1 MSPLGFGKKN
11 NYPLISPSLVMAV
24 VRFYSK
30 EAERGCV
37 LQTAAQLHP
46 QLSITSELCYNVE
59 LTGAES
65 LSVEQREVLLWLF
78 RPTLQ
83 TEQLSDTPYLTE
95 GEAGTLVEIGPR
107 LNFSTAWSTNAV
119 SICQSAGL
127 TNVTRVELSRR
138 LLIQPKDG
146 QSEKVLDGEVE
157 RLVSSLYDSMTECVY
172 THPIS
177 SFTVATKPQEV
188 FEVDIL
194 EKGRAALET
203 ANDELGKYHL
213 LMLDISSGLR
223 LVPSCLPFFLFL
235 LFLCRLSLVVLSNL
249 SFSLPL
255 SFTSPSPYVDRPTLS
270 HDI

>member
-1 MSPLGFGKKN
+1 MLKSTLAPHYRCF
-11 NYPLISPSLVMAV
+11 V
-24 VRFYSK
+24 
-30 EAERGCV
+30 C
-37 LQTAAQLHP
+37 AAP
-46 QLSITSELCYNVE
+46 C
-59 LTGAES
+59 
-65 LSVEQREVLLWLF
+65 
-78 RPTLQ
+78 
-83 TEQLSDTPYLTE
+83 
-95 GEAGTLVEIGPR
+95 R

-138 LLIQPKDG
+138 LLIQVHKYRRTQFRCSSGCHVAQGDKWINSNFPVPFSRQPKDG

-223 LVPSCLPFFLFL
+223 SVPSCLPFFLFS